1 MDEDCIFNKANALG
15 TEDLE
20 HALRENVYTSKYFC
34 SVLARD
40 EIALH
45 QCRGNFPRIH
55 IINTDPL
62 RKQGQ
67 HWLAFI
73 RDTPHDV
80 RIFCSFGIHPSL
92 YSKALFKDLKQFCK
106 FGTMYINPFHYQNIR
121 SIVCGHYALLFSLVD
136 LKRKKCFACPLK
148 LPFLTANKFHYRN
161 DQIVFQFVNS
171 MFPTLNHLCTQKTQS
186 CISYA
191 FKRK

>member
-1 MDEDCIFNKANALG
+1 MMDKDCIFNQLNALG

-20 HALRENVYTSKYFC
+20 QALRENVFTCRYFC

-45 QCRGNFPRIH
+45 QCSGNYPRIH
-55 IINTDPL
+55 IINTDPVK
-62 RKQGQ
+62 RQGQ

-73 RDTPHDV
+73 RDSPRD
-80 RIFCSFGIHPSL
+80 ISIYDSYGLHPAL
-92 YSKALFKDLKQFCK
+92 YSRSLFKDLKCFSK
-106 FGTMYINPFHYQNIR
+106 FGTMYINPFHYQSAH
-121 SIVCGHYALLFSLVD
+121 SIVCGHYGLFFSLLH
-136 LKRKKCFACPLK
+136 LKKKKRIALQI
-148 LPFLTANKFHYRN
+148 PFLTPNKFFYRN
-161 DQIVFQFVNS
+161 DRLVFNYVHLKY
-171 MFPTLNHLCTQKTQS
+171 PTLSHLCIHKTQS